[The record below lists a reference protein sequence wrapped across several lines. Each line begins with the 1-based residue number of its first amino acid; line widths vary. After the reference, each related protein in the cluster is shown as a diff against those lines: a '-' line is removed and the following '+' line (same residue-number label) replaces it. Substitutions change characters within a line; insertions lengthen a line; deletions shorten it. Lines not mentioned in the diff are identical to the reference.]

1 MFGQTAFRP
10 NEGMAT
16 AALVVGLFALPAAS
30 LYGVP
35 GVILGITAI
44 VFGLRARGRI
54 KRSAGAKGGAGAAL
68 AGMIAGLCAV
78 VLGAMWAFYLTLLY
92 LAMTQT
98 GPQST

>member
-16 AALVVGLFALPAAS
+16 AALVVGLFALPAVS

-44 VFGLRARGRI
+44 VLGLRARGRI
-54 KRSAGAKGGAGAAL
+54 KRSGGAKGGAGRGVGGHDRRPVRGGAGGDVGFLSDAAVPGHD
-68 AGMIAGLCAV
+68 ADR
-78 VLGAMWAFYLTLLY
+78 
-92 LAMTQT
+92 
-98 GPQST
+98 S